1 MLFHNISEEGPLRT
15 TPTQSPRTSRHLGS
29 YRRGPQPSS
38 TKPRP
43 DSRSDGQSLN
53 PSKHKERKQAAKQH
67 QVSHAQT
74 TPGPE
79 LRRQRKSD
87 TVSSSTDSL
96 RDRTIAEDD
105 GDDRTPTATPPPTA
119 RRCEAPT
126 RYYSEQGMPDINSR
140 HDMLRTDS
148 ESIPVGSIE
157 SPGEAESVTSE
168 DTVKGDRESSAKTGR
183 KRATFYAST
192 PANRRRP
199 VAMRRKSSQ
208 SSSSTAS
215 STASPRRSVAS
226 INEPKISESTNERR
240 ASARSSSGGQPNHL
254 SQQEQTSGNAG
265 QTPAEMSTA
274 RSSALGH
281 EPGQHQ
287 PGKVL
292 VDPDF
297 RSKFVAKTRSAQ
309 SSFTSLPSLLRA
321 PNSTTAASASFQA
334 SGTMGSGHQ
343 AQPAVRVKNTVTFSD
358 EVPPLTNSDL
368 ADPNVEHEGVAQALP
383 RTRSQL
389 TMLLEK
395 NRRHT
400 GGDRKGNKHQK
411 QPSG

>member
-1 MLFHNISEEGPLRT
+1 MLDIS
-15 TPTQSPRTSRHLGS
+15 
-29 YRRGPQPSS
+29 
-38 TKPRP
+38 
-43 DSRSDGQSLN
+43 
-53 PSKHKERKQAAKQH
+53 
-67 QVSHAQT
+67 
-74 TPGPE
+74 
-79 LRRQRKSD
+79 
-87 TVSSSTDSL
+87 
-96 RDRTIAEDD
+96 
-105 GDDRTPTATPPPTA
+105 
-119 RRCEAPT
+119 
-126 RYYSEQGMPDINSR
+126 SR

-148 ESIPVGSIE
+148 ESISAGSVE
-157 SPGEAESVTSE
+157 SPGRAESVNSE
-168 DTVKGDRESSAKTGR
+168 DTVKDDRESSAKTGR

-215 STASPRRSVAS
+215 STASPRRSVPS
-226 INEPKISESTNERR
+226 ISEPKISESTKDSR
-240 ASARSSSGGQPNHL
+240 ASARSSSGGPPNNL
-254 SQQEQTSGNAG
+254 SQQEQASDDAV

-287 PGKVL
+287 RGEVL
-292 VDPDF
+292 VEPDF

-309 SSFTSLPSLLRA
+309 SSFTSLPSLLRT

-334 SGTMGSGHQ
+334 SGTMESRHQ
-343 AQPAVRVKNTVTFSD
+343 AQPAVRVKNRVTFSD
-358 EVPPLTNSDL
+358 EVPPLTNSDP
-368 ADPNVEHEGVAQALP
+368 ADSNVEHEGVAQALP

-400 GGDRKGNKHQK
+400 GGDRKGDKHQK
-411 QPSG
+411 KPSG

>member
-29 YRRGPQPSS
+29 YGRGPQPSS

-43 DSRSDGQSLN
+43 DSGSDGQSLN
-53 PSKHKERKQAAKQH
+53 PSKKKEGKQAVKQH
-67 QVSHAQT
+67 QVPHART
-74 TPGPE
+74 TPGHN
-79 LRRQRKSD
+79 LRRQRRSD
-87 TVSSSTDSL
+87 TASSSTGSL

-126 RYYSEQGMPDINSR
+126 RYHSEQGVADINSR
-140 HDMLRTDS
+140 HGMLRRDS
-148 ESIPVGSIE
+148 ESIRVGSVE

-168 DTVKGDRESSAKTGR
+168 DTVKGARESSAKTGR

-226 INEPKISESTNERR
+226 IHEPNISESTNESR
-240 ASARSSSGGQPNHL
+240 ASARSSSGGQPSNL
-254 SQQEQTSGNAG
+254 RQQEQIADDAIKA
-265 QTPAEMSTA
+265 PAEMSTA

-281 EPGQHQ
+281 EAGQHQ

-292 VDPDF
+292 VEPDF

-309 SSFTSLPSLLRA
+309 SSSTSLPSLLRT

-334 SGTMGSGHQ
+334 SGTMESGHQ
-343 AQPAVRVKNTVTFSD
+343 AQPAARVKNRVTFSD
-358 EVPPLTNSDL
+358 EVPPLPNSDP
-368 ADPNVEHEGVAQALP
+368 ADANVEHEELAQALP

-389 TMLLEK
+389 AMLLEK

-400 GGDRKGNKHQK
+400 GGDRKGDRHQK
-411 QPSG
+411 KPSR